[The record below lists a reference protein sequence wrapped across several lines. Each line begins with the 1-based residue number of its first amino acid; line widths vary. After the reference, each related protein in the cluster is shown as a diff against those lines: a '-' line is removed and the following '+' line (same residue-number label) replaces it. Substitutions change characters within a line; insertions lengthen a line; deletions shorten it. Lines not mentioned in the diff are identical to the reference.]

1 MVSPKNPRKGISLG
15 EIGKVTKGKAFIV
28 TGLKGSKVIQG
39 NINKLKE
46 AWQRTLG
53 V

>member
-1 MVSPKNPRKGISLG
+1 MWQGITLG

-28 TGLKGSKVIQG
+28 TGLKGKKIIQG
-39 NINKLKE
+39 DIYKLKA

>member
-1 MVSPKNPRKGISLG
+1 MKGMPMG
-15 EIGKVTKGKAFIV
+15 EIGKVTKGNAFVV
-28 TGLKGSKVIQG
+28 TGLKGQKIIQG
-39 NINKLKE
+39 NIYKLKA